1 MILSREGGVW
11 CGFCNPAVSKL
22 SILSHDLMMIDEDSM
37 TEVRNVPNSA
47 HVQSYKFQY
56 LL

>member
-11 CGFCNPAVSKL
+11 YGFCNPAVSKL

-37 TEVRNVPNSA
+37 TEVRNSNVPNSA
-47 HVQSYKFQY
+47 HVQSHKI
-56 LL
+56 

>member
-37 TEVRNVPNSA
+37 TEVQNSNVPNSA
-47 HVQSYKFQY
+47 HVQSYKF
-56 LL
+56 